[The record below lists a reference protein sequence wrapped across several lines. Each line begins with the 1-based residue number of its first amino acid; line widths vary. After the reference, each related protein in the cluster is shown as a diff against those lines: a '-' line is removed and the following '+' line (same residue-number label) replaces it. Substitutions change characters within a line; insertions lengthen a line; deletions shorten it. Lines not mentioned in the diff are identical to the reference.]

1 MESQTIS
8 GEHIESILAY
18 SVMEVSVFKESFFV
32 FVSSCVGEII
42 VLTSLQW
49 TSAAPSISAPMVSL
63 LLQAMKAIMAI
74 AMYSATKTDEGI
86 LKIFNG
92 ECFIILIATTCD
104 DYIFENVVRL
114 NGCGI
119 EIIPAFGVMRFC
131 SSHVLVCTSV
141 SECLDI
147 LDVVDADDG
156 LVAHEFLG
164 LFHEPLDA
172 PVLVGDG
179 NAEVSGILHLV
190 GVQHIFAFARESLE
204 VRVEQGV
211 AEYDEQGFVV
221 ACVGEREAYCL
232 PQTLRVVLEYG
243 AGLAPFRLVLQVAVH
258 GFGLVAGNED
268 CLGGGEGAGV
278 VTIQSMMVF
287 PPTGSRHLGRLL
299 V

>member
-1 MESQTIS
+1 MESQTTS
-8 GEHIESILAY
+8 GKHIESMLAG
-18 SVMEVSVFKESFFV
+18 SVIAVFDLKESFFAV
-32 FVSSCVGEII
+32 VSSCVGEIF
-42 VLTSLQW
+42 VSASLQW
-49 TSAAPSISAPMVSL
+49 TTADSSISAPMVSL
-63 LLQAMKAIMAI
+63 LLQAEKAIVANV
-74 AMYSATKTDEGI
+74 MYSATKTDEGI

-141 SECLDI
+141 SECLDV
-147 LDVVDADDG
+147 LDVVDANDG

-164 LFHEPLDA
+164 LFHKSFNA
-172 PVLVGDG
+172 PVFVGDG
-179 NAEVSGILHLV
+179 NAEASGILHLV

-221 ACVGEREAYCL
+221 ACVGER
-232 PQTLRVVLEYG
+232 
-243 AGLAPFRLVLQVAVH
+243 
-258 GFGLVAGNED
+258 
-268 CLGGGEGAGV
+268 
-278 VTIQSMMVF
+278 
-287 PPTGSRHLGRLL
+287 
-299 V
+299 